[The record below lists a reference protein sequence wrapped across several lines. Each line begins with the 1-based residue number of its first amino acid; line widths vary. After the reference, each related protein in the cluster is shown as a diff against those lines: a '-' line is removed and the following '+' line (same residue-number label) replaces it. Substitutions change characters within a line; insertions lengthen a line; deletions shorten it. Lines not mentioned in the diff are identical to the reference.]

1 MSPHRDSS
9 RTLLDLCD
17 LSFCMALFLDLS
29 LCENAYDLA
38 LQFYL
43 CVFYYKLT
51 SRSVRAV
58 HLSVSAYGF
67 FHCVIYYGL
76 TSRSVPVV
84 YLSVSPYGYY
94 LCVLGSFP

>member
-1 MSPHRDSS
+1 
-9 RTLLDLCD
+9 
-17 LSFCMALFLDLS
+17 MALSLDLS

-76 TSRSVPVV
+76 FFHCVIYYRLTSRSVPVV

-94 LCVLGSFP
+94 LCLLGSFP